1 MKISY
6 NWLKDYLPGDAIT
19 SKMIENPQKLAA
31 ILTSV
36 GLEVEALYTYEE
48 ARYSLEGL
56 VIGEIITCEKHPNAD
71 KLTITTVS
79 NGHGE
84 TLQIVCG
91 ASNVA
96 VGQKVI
102 IAPVGITLYPI
113 NADPFTIKKA
123 TIRGIESNGMLCA
136 EDEIGLGDS
145 HEGIIVL
152 PGDTKTGMLAQDYY
166 KSSGDSI
173 LEIGLTPNRMD
184 GMSHMGVAKD
194 VCAYLSHHHETE
206 IKMISPFKNIFK
218 ADNTSGKIDVA
229 IENTEACSRYAG
241 VTISGIKV
249 SQSPGWLQ
257 SRLKSIAVRP
267 INNIVDITNF
277 ILHETGQPLHAFD
290 ADKIKGNLP
299 VQEAG
304 LPTGQAGKII
314 VKTLPEGTLFTTLDE
329 KVRIL
334 NSEDLMICNGDEV
347 PMCFGGVFGGL
358 ESGVTPNTTAIFLES
373 AWFNPASVRKTSFRH
388 NLRTEAAIRFEKGVD
403 ISNTVHVLKR
413 AALLIKEICGG
424 QISSEVID
432 VYPVPKT
439 QNEVTLQ
446 DHYLGK
452 ISGKNYPPETVK
464 NILKSLNFS
473 IVSEGSGELRVAVP
487 FSNPDITIPADI
499 IEEIM
504 RIDGLDNIEIPS
516 AITISPASET
526 SAYESA
532 IKEKVTG
539 WLTGNGFSE
548 IFTNSITNGKYFT
561 EKTLEKTIKIINS
574 LSEDLNVMRPSM
586 MPTGLESI
594 SYNLNRKNADLLF
607 FEFGKIYSAVEPGKY
622 TESDGLALYFTG
634 NKKNTNW
641 KVAAEKTDIYFVKGV
656 CNNIFSVAG
665 LNDYR
670 FAPGKKDEL
679 DDCFITTSNE
689 NIVAEAG
696 SIKKATLE
704 KFSIK
709 QPVFYLY
716 INWQQLISL
725 VQKTEVSFIEI
736 PKFPQVHRDLSIIVD
751 KGITYQSLE
760 DSVTSLNLARLVLV
774 KLFDVFENEKLGE
787 NKKSLAISFL
797 FSDKEKTLTDEETDE
812 MMARIIHVMEK
823 DWNAEIR
830 RNA

>member
-6 NWLKDYLPGDAIT
+6 NWLKDYLPADVIT
-19 SKMIENPQKLAA
+19 SKMMDRPQKLAT

-36 GLEVEALYTYEE
+36 GLEVEDLYPFGEVTNG
-48 ARYSLEGL
+48 LEGL
-56 VIGEIITCEKHPNAD
+56 LIGEVVTAEKHPNAD

-102 IAPVGITLYPI
+102 VAPVGTTLYPL
-113 NADPFTIKKA
+113 NQGPFTIKKA
-123 TIRGIESNGMLCA
+123 TIRGVESHGMLCA
-136 EDEIGLGDS
+136 EDEIGVGDS
-145 HEGIIVL
+145 HAGIIVL
-152 PGDTKTGMLAQDYY
+152 PADARTGISAQAYY

-184 GMSHMGVAKD
+184 AMSHMGVAKD
-194 VCAYLSHHHETE
+194 VCAYLSHHHKAE
-206 IKMISPFKNIFK
+206 IKMISPFKNTFK
-218 ADNTSGKIDVA
+218 ADTTSHKIEVV

-241 VTISGIKV
+241 VTLAGIKV

-257 SRLKSIAVRP
+257 TRLKSIGVRP

-290 ADKIKGNLP
+290 ADRIKRN
-299 VQEAG
+299 
-304 LPTGQAGKII
+304 KII

-334 NSEDLMICNGDEV
+334 NGEDLMICDGDEI

-358 ESGVTPNTTAIFLES
+358 ESGVTQNTTNIFLES
-373 AWFNPASVRKTSFRH
+373 AWFNPVSVRKTSFRH
-388 NLRTEAAIRFEKGVD
+388 HLRTEAAIRFEKGVD
-403 ISNTVHVLKR
+403 ISNTVDVLKR

-446 DHYLGK
+446 NHYLEK
-452 ISGKNYPPETVK
+452 ISGKSYSPETVK

-473 IVSEGSGELRVAVP
+473 IVKEDAGELRVAVP
-487 FSNPDITIPADI
+487 FSNPDIAIPADI

-504 RIDGLDNIEIPS
+504 RIDGLDNIVIPS
-516 AITISPASET
+516 AITISPATET
-526 SAYESA
+526 GAYESA
-532 IKEKVTG
+532 VKEKITG
-539 WLTGNGFSE
+539 WLTGNGFAE
-548 IFTNSITNGKYFT
+548 IFTNSITNSKYFT
-561 EKTLEKTIKIINS
+561 EKTLGKTIKIINS
-574 LSEDLNVMRPSM
+574 LSEELNVMRPSM

-594 SYNLNRKNADLLF
+594 GYNLNRKNPDLLF
-607 FEFGKIYSAVEPGKY
+607 FEFGKTYSTTEPGKY
-622 TESDGLALYFTG
+622 TESEGLALYFTG

-656 CNNIFSVAG
+656 CNNILSVAG

-670 FAPGKKDEL
+670 FASGKEDEL
-679 DDCFITTSNE
+679 DECIIATSNE
-689 NIVAEAG
+689 NMVAKAG
-696 SIKKATLE
+696 SIKKTTLE

-716 INWQQLISL
+716 INWHQLISL
-725 VQKTEVSFIEI
+725 TQEKELAFIEI

-751 KGITYQSLE
+751 KGIAYQSLE
-760 DSVTSLNLARLVLV
+760 NSVTSLNLTRLISV

-797 FSDKEKTLTDEETDE
+797 FSDREKTLTDEETDE
-812 MMARIIHVMEK
+812 MMARIIHAMEK

>member
-1 MKISY
+1 MMES
-6 NWLKDYLPGDAIT
+6 
-19 SKMIENPQKLAA
+19 PQKLAA

-36 GLEVEALYTYEE
+36 GLEVENLYSYGEVTN
-48 ARYSLEGL
+48 SLQGL
-56 VIGEIITCEKHPNAD
+56 LIGEILTCEKHPNAD

-96 VGQKVI
+96 PGQKVI
-102 IAPVGITLYPI
+102 IAPVGTTLYPI
-113 NADPFTIKKA
+113 NEEPFTIKQA
-123 TIRGIESNGMLCA
+123 TIRGIESHGMLCA
-136 EDEIGLGDS
+136 EDEIGVGGS

-152 PGDTKTGMLAQDYY
+152 PGDAETGMAARDFY
-166 KSSGDSI
+166 KSSVDSV

-184 GMSHMGVAKD
+184 AMSHMGVAKD
-194 VCAYLSHHHETE
+194 VCAYLAHHNKTG

-218 ADNTSGKIDVA
+218 ADNTSHKINVE
-229 IENTEACSRYAG
+229 IENTEACSRYSG
-241 VTISGIKV
+241 VTISGIKI
-249 SQSPGWLQ
+249 SHSPGWLQ
-257 SRLKSIAVRP
+257 SRLKSIGVRP

-290 ADKIKGNLP
+290 ADKIKGN
-299 VQEAG
+299 
-304 LPTGQAGKII
+304 KII

-334 NSEDLMICNGDEV
+334 NSEDLMICDGDETA
-347 PMCFGGVFGGL
+347 MCFGGVFGGL
-358 ESGVTPNTTAIFLES
+358 ESGVTQNTIAIFLES
-373 AWFNPASVRKTSFRH
+373 AWFNPASIRKTSFRH

-413 AALLIKEICGG
+413 TALLIKEICGG

-439 QNEVTLQ
+439 QNEVILQ
-446 DHYLGK
+446 NHYLKK
-452 ISGKNYPPETVK
+452 ISGKNYHPETVK

-473 IVSEGSGELRVAVP
+473 IVREGDDELTVAVP

-516 AITISPASET
+516 VIKISPAVET
-526 SAYESA
+526 GAYEA
-532 IKEKVTG
+532 AVKEKIAG

-548 IFTNSITNGKYFT
+548 IFTNSITNSKYFT
-561 EKTLEKTIKIINS
+561 EKRLTTTVKIINS

-607 FEFGKIYSAVEPGKY
+607 FEFGKIYSTTEPGKY
-622 TESDGLALYFTG
+622 TEVESLALYFAG
-634 NKKNTNW
+634 NKKETNW
-641 KVAAEKTDIYFVKGV
+641 KVPAEKMDIYFVKGV
-656 CNNIFSVAG
+656 CNNILSLAG
-665 LNDYR
+665 LHDYL
-670 FAPGKKDEL
+670 FAPGKESEL
-679 DDCFITTSNE
+679 DDCIIGTLNE
-689 NIVAEAG
+689 YTVAEAG
-696 SIKKATLE
+696 SIKKITLE

-716 INWQQLISL
+716 INWQKLISL
-725 VQKTEVSFIEI
+725 TQKKDVSFIEI

-751 KGITYQSLE
+751 KRISYQSLE
-760 DSVTSLNLARLVLV
+760 SSVAALNLARLISV

-797 FSDKEKTLTDEETDE
+797 FSDKEKTLTDGETDE
-812 MMARIIHVMEK
+812 MMERIIHVIEK

-830 RNA
+830 RNT